1 MIRNIV
7 GRDIRQRYAGSVMGL
22 FWSIIHPLTQLLIY
36 YFIFSVIFKM
46 KLGPEYGGAN
56 YAIWLI
62 SGLLPWFLFSEIV
75 TRSPMAVVE
84 QSDLLKKMAFPSEI
98 LPVVQFSA
106 AVINHLIGIAILFG
120 FLIVLGYG
128 ISLNILWLPLYLLII
143 GILGLGIAWLL
154 AALNVFLRDI
164 AHVIGVFVN
173 IMFFLTPIV
182 YSYTLIPDKVRGI
195 MGLNPMLHAIEGY
208 RMALIGTD
216 GIDLYGLLYMFLI
229 ALFLFVFGGMTFRKL
244 KPSFVDVL

>member
-1 MIRNIV
+1 MV

-46 KLGPEYGGAN
+46 KVGPEFRGAN

-75 TRSPMAVVE
+75 TRSPVAIVE

-98 LPVVQFSA
+98 LPVVQLSA
-106 AVINHLIGIAILFG
+106 ALVNHIIGMIILFV
-120 FLIVLGYG
+120 FLIILGYG
-128 ISLNILWLPLYLLII
+128 VSVNMFWIPIYLFVIC
-143 GILGLGIAWLL
+143 ILGLGIAWLL

-164 AHVIGVFVN
+164 AHLIGVFVN

-182 YSYTLIPDKVRGI
+182 YSYTLIPERGKGI
-195 MGLNPMLHAIEGY
+195 MGLNPMFHAVEGY
-208 RMALIGTD
+208 RMALIGT
-216 GIDLYGLLYMFLI
+216 GRVDLYGLLYIFII
-229 ALFLFVFGGMTFRKL
+229 AISLFVIGGMTFRKL
-244 KPSFVDVL
+244 KPVFADVL

>member
-1 MIRNIV
+1 MV
-7 GRDIRQRYAGSVMGL
+7 GRDIRQRYAGSIMGL
-22 FWSIIHPLTQLLIY
+22 FWSVIHPLTQLLIY

-62 SGLLPWFLFSEIV
+62 SGLLPWMLFAEIV

-98 LPVVQFSA
+98 LPVVQLSA
-106 AVINHLIGIAILFG
+106 ALINHLIGMLILFG

-128 ISLNILWLPLYLLII
+128 ISLNILWTPLYLILT

-154 AALNVFLRDI
+154 AALNVFFRDV
-164 AHVIGVFVN
+164 AHLIGVFVN

-182 YSYTLIPDKVRGI
+182 YSYSLIPERARGI

-208 RMALIGTD
+208 RMALIGR
-216 GIDLYGLLYMFLI
+216 GGMDLYGLLYLLII
-229 ALFLFVFGGMTFRKL
+229 ALFLFVLGGVTFRKL
-244 KPSFVDVL
+244 KPAFADVL